1 MENKIIL
8 ISGSTASGKSDFAM
22 KIAKNVGGEII
33 NADSIQIYKDLNIL
47 TARPNIKKEDP
58 SHHMYGFL
66 NGDDV
71 WSVGDWIKEA
81 KKISDEI
88 LNRKMIPIIVGGT
101 GLYFKAIT
109 DGLSPIPDIDPKIR
123 KELIADLKKDGLK
136 KLYSELNKIDPAAGK
151 IINQNDQQR
160 ILRALEV
167 YNGTNKKIS
176 YFWDIKRVK
185 LFNNPFEKV
194 TITLPREDLYKKCD
208 VRCEE
213 MMRCG
218 AIEEVEELLKK
229 GYNINAPIMNA
240 IGVNEITEFLNNNI
254 DFTEALDLIKYRTH
268 QYAKRQTTWTKHQM
282 ITWKSISTQLSDKI
296 VDNFIK
302 KL

>member
-1 MENKIIL
+1 
-8 ISGSTASGKSDFAM
+8 
-22 KIAKNVGGEII
+22 
-33 NADSIQIYKDLNIL
+33 
-47 TARPNIKKEDP
+47 
-58 SHHMYGFL
+58 
-66 NGDDV
+66 
-71 WSVGDWIKEA
+71 
-81 KKISDEI
+81 
-88 LNRKMIPIIVGGT
+88 MIPIIVGGT

-136 KLYSELNKIDPAAGK
+136 KLYSELNKIDPVAGK
-151 IINQNDQQR
+151 SINQNDQQR

-194 TITLPREDLYKKCD
+194 NITLPREDLYKRCD

-218 AIEEVEELLKK
+218 AIEEVKELLKK

-254 DFTEALDLIKYRTH
+254 DFREALDLMKYRTH
-268 QYAKRQTTWTKHQM
+268 QYAKRQTTWSKHQM